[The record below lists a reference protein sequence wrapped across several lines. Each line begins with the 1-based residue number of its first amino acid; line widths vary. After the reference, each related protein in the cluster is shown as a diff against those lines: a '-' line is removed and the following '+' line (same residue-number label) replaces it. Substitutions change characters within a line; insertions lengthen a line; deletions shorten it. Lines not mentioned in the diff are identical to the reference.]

1 MNTSLAKNSY
11 LGLMKLNLLLS
22 CILAAGLT
30 LAASAQDLRPARDR
44 QTKKYGY
51 QARDKSWVI
60 EPRFDAARRFVDGFA
75 EVELDGRKGLIDANG
90 DWILQAEYDDIGKFD
105 KNGLCELMVKEGR
118 IKLRGVADRTGRI
131 ILPVDCR
138 AVNIPRNG
146 GFITA
151 EREARDGELA
161 GELLWGVYGMDGR
174 EIYAPQF
181 LSSPSFS
188 DGTGIARS
196 ARTGLTGVVS
206 DTGATLL
213 PFRFLAAARHG
224 SGFRTL
230 DTDFTRTTWDVSL
243 RRGES
248 FHYPG
253 AVIPYDPKDDPVR
266 AAAWHSG
273 AIGVRLHRNAVR
285 QLEMR
290 SSRTGYCRELR
301 LDWGYGDRFLRLEPF
316 ADGENG
322 TMEDPVS
329 GRRYTLKAL
338 LYEADG
344 TFVEEVSR
352 WGWLEAECTEGVVYR
367 AEDEER
373 WLLMSDLN
381 ALAVPSFSLTLT
393 GYRELRHDDI
403 YAGLGLRSA
412 ELERLGNVRR
422 FAERRLEIIEGDNVG
437 VSSYL
442 PPEIPLHQARQ
453 AHDAMRAP
461 LFGYPFRMG
470 EVVNCAVHT
479 RSEGVEV
486 DLYEQL
492 VCEFDDRFQDPS
504 YSMDGEELIWWGP
517 NNARTVRLALR
528 RGTFSSDGIA
538 DDVHGTEASYLL
550 VLEMYEED
558 GTWLRD
564 LAVAQYADYAQDGI
578 IVFERLGIALVAP
591 ESDRMHRPER
601 ARGSWS
607 HDARGEVVRTV
618 KLPGA
623 QRLPRT
629 LSALEQAALPRFGG
643 HRPGFEGSRMMHPR

>member
-1 MNTSLAKNSY
+1 
-11 LGLMKLNLLLS
+11 MKLNVILS

-44 QTKKYGY
+44 QTRKYGY

-75 EVELDGRKGLIDANG
+75 EVELDGRKGLIDAAG
-90 DWILQAEYDDIGKFD
+90 DWILEAAYDDIGKFD

-118 IKLRGVADRTGRI
+118 TKLRGVADQTGRI

-138 AVNIPRNG
+138 TVNIPRNG

-151 EREARDGELA
+151 QREVREGELA
-161 GELLWGVYGMDGR
+161 GEWLWGVYGMDGR
-174 EIYAPQF
+174 EVYAPQF

-188 DGTGIARS
+188 DGTGIAKS
-196 ARTGLTGVVS
+196 ALNGLTGVV
-206 DTGATLL
+206 DDAGGTLL
-213 PFRFLAAARHG
+213 PFDFLAVTRSG

-230 DTDFTRTTWDVSL
+230 GTDFTQTVWDASL

-248 FHYPG
+248 FHHPG
-253 AVIPYDPKDDPVR
+253 AVIPYDPMDDPVR
-266 AAAWHSG
+266 AAAWHNG
-273 AIGVRLHRNAVR
+273 AIGVPLHRNQVWS
-285 QLEMR
+285 LEMR
-290 SSRTGYCRELR
+290 TSRSGYCRPLR
-301 LDWGYGDRFLRLEPF
+301 LDWSFSNRFLRLEPF
-316 ADGENG
+316 ADEEHG

-338 LYEADG
+338 LYEPDG
-344 TFVEEVSR
+344 SLAGEASR
-352 WGWLEAECTEGVVYR
+352 WGWLEAECNEGVIYH
-367 AEDEER
+367 AEDETR
-373 WLLMSDLN
+373 WLIMSDPN
-381 ALAVPSFSLTLT
+381 ALDVPSFSLTLT
-393 GYRELRHDDI
+393 GWRDLGHEDI

-412 ELERLGNVRR
+412 ELEQLADVRR
-422 FAERRLEIIEGDNVG
+422 FAARRIEIIEGDNVG
-437 VSSYL
+437 VTSYL
-442 PPEIPLHQARQ
+442 PPELPLHQVRQ
-453 AHDAMRAP
+453 AREAMAAP
-461 LFGYPFRMG
+461 LFNYPFRMG
-470 EVVNCAVHT
+470 EVVNCSVRT

-486 DLYEQL
+486 ELYENL
-492 VCEFDDRFQDPS
+492 VCAFDDRFQNPS
-504 YSMDGEELIWWGP
+504 YSMDGEEVIWWGP
-517 NNARTVRLALR
+517 HNARTVRLALR

-578 IVFERLGIALVAP
+578 IVFERLGIALLTP
-591 ESDRMHRPER
+591 EGNRTQRREQLSS
-601 ARGSWS
+601 GSWRR
-607 HDARGEVVRTV
+607 DARGEVVRTV

-629 LSALEQAALPRFGG
+629 LSALEEAARPHFGARRSDFGG
-643 HRPGFEGSRMMHPR
+643 RRPDPEGSRIRPR